1 MSMTEPATDA
11 LSDSFAGWTIAEAIE
26 RTTDPDDLCATAED
40 DEGALSRQSI
50 AFWQRLSSGELV
62 ASGRFDTPTAPA
74 ILIDPKEFS
83 ALSWSGSPSMNLIS
97 VSGGE
102 VEVFDVQVFPLLRA

>member
-40 DEGALSRQSI
+40 DESLLQWVGSTHQRRQL
-50 AFWQRLSSGELV
+50 F
-62 ASGRFDTPTAPA
+62 
-74 ILIDPKEFS
+74 
-83 ALSWSGSPSMNLIS
+83 
-97 VSGGE
+97 
-102 VEVFDVQVFPLLRA
+102 